1 MFFPC
6 QQIASLARALGCL
19 LTMYAPL
26 AAGPPL
32 KPITPPA
39 KAIGAKAPK
48 LKVHKPKVPRTKGK
62 GRIPRTWPCQGDP
75 HVEKIRKCLLKRESE
90 GHYSVVDPSKRWF
103 GGYQFAMVTSNT
115 AARRMKRPD
124 LVGVPANKWSPADQ
138 DAAFY
143 VIYDCGR
150 GRKHWAGGRYPC
162 K

>member
-1 MFFPC
+1 MFFPR
-6 QQIASLARALGCL
+6 QQFACFARALGGL
-19 LTMYAPL
+19 LMVYAPL

-32 KPITPPA
+32 KPNTPLA
-39 KAIGAKAPK
+39 KSMGAKAAK
-48 LKVHKPKVPRTKGK
+48 QAKGWISGK
-62 GRIPRTWPCQGDP
+62 WPCQGDP
-75 HVEKIRKCLLKRESE
+75 YVEKIRKCLLKRESE
-90 GHYSVVDPSKRWF
+90 GQYSVVDPSKRWF

-143 VIYDCGR
+143 VIYECGR

>member
-1 MFFPC
+1 MFFPR
-6 QQIASLARALGCL
+6 QQIACLARVLGCL

-62 GRIPRTWPCQGDP
+62 GRVPRTWPCQGDP

-90 GHYSVVDPSKRWF
+90 GHYAVVDPSKRWF

>member
-1 MFFPC
+1 MFFPR
-6 QQIASLARALGCL
+6 QQIACLLRAFGCL
-19 LTMYAPL
+19 LMVYVPV

-32 KPITPPA
+32 KPITPPI
-39 KAIGAKAPK
+39 KAVGAKAPRQK
-48 LKVHKPKVPRTKGK
+48 APRPKGK
-62 GRIPRTWPCQGDP
+62 GGAPGTWPCQGDP

-90 GHYSVVDPSKRWF
+90 GRYSIVDPSKRWF

>member
-1 MFFPC
+1 MFFPR
-6 QQIASLARALGCL
+6 QQIPCLARALGCL
-19 LTMYAPL
+19 LMAYAPL

-32 KPITPPA
+32 KPNTPPA
-39 KAIGAKAPK
+39 KAFGAKVSK
-48 LKVHKPKVPRTKGK
+48 SKGE
-62 GRIPRTWPCQGDP
+62 GRVSGKWPGQGDP
-75 HVEKIRKCLLKRESE
+75 HVERIRKCLLKRESE

>member
-1 MFFPC
+1 MFFPR
-6 QQIASLARALGCL
+6 QQIACLLRAFGCL
-19 LTMYAPL
+19 LMVYVPV

-32 KPITPPA
+32 KPITPPI
-39 KAIGAKAPK
+39 KAVGAKASRQK
-48 LKVHKPKVPRTKGK
+48 APRPKGK
-62 GRIPRTWPCQGDP
+62 GGAPGTWPCQGDP

-90 GHYSVVDPSKRWF
+90 GHYSIVDPSKRWF